1 MTGARDRD
9 TPELPFPRHVW
20 RSVIKRSGLRLSDL
34 QGVDQ
39 ELEELVD
46 TLTVQVRNETGS
58 TISQNAAVHI
68 SGANS
73 DGDTLVVLAEADV
86 SGSMPALGVALADIE
101 TDEFGR
107 VVLMGVIEDV
117 ALPSSTFA
125 VGDELYVSTT
135 AGALTKT
142 APTGS
147 DTAQRMGFVTKTGT
161 DDGQAFIV
169 SPSIEGGGS
178 VSGNLTGLG
187 LTASAGQ
194 KIIGRAE
201 SSAGALQEIGVDST
215 LAFDTSATTLGVA
228 DAGVGS
234 TQLGTA
240 AVSTAKLADSAVTT
254 VKINDGAVTTAK
266 LGSLSVTG
274 DIINDNSVTTN
285 KITNL
290 NVTTIKIALGAVG
303 TAQLADDAVTTDK
316 VADAAVCTDQICDS
330 GVTSAKVATS
340 AIIED
345 RIADNAVVSAKI
357 KDGAVIN
364 SKIGDAAVCTEELCD
379 NAITTV
385 KITDGAVTSAKLADG
400 AVSGGKIASG
410 TVGTSNMA
418 SSAITANELGT
429 DAVTTAKI
437 AAGAVTTTE
446 IGADAVTNAKIADD
460 AIGTEHIADDAV
472 THAQMADNA
481 VQTAVI
487 RDGAVTTAKINDGA
501 VTTAKLATGAVNAGA
516 LGNGAVETSA
526 ISDGAVTS
534 AKLADTVILRADR
547 QVGNPY
553 ANLST
558 TTLTQYYSLT
568 IPGGTLATRTVR
580 VHAHGTMKNNSGS
593 SQNFRHVVRLGG
605 VDMHEAAGSI
615 ADDADQIIWI
625 MRLDLSYRAAGAQF
639 LSGEWRVSSASTAS
653 DGISNIFGMHR
664 DGTWGNNAVAQT
676 DSGDLALT
684 FHQRWDTST
693 SNSEYKVYAINVE
706 YV

>member
-58 TISQNAAVHI
+58 TISQNAVVHI

-101 TDEFGR
+101 TDTFGR

-215 LAFDTSATTLGVA
+215 LAFDASATTLGVA

-240 AVSTAKLADSAVTT
+240 AVTTTKLGGLAVTT
-254 VKINDGAVTTAK
+254 EKIADNAVTEAK
-266 LGSLSVTG
+266 LLAGSVTG
-274 DIINDNSVTTN
+274 DIINDNS
-285 KITNL
+285 ITNQKIV
-290 NVTTIKIALGAVG
+290 NNTITNISIALGTIG

-316 VADAAVCTDQICDS
+316 VADAAVCTDQICDD
-330 GVTSAKVATS
+330 GITQAKVAAG
-340 AIIED
+340 AICTTELCDGGVTTAKIAD
-345 RIADNAVVSAKI
+345 AAVTADKLADNAVSGV
-357 KDGAVIN
+357 
-364 SKIGDAAVCTEELCD
+364 
-379 NAITTV
+379 
-385 KITDGAVTSAKLADG
+385 KLANT
-400 AVSGGKIASG
+400 S
-410 TVGTSNMA
+410 VGTSKIA
-418 SSAITANELGT
+418 SSAITTSELGT

-534 AKLADTVILRADR
+534 AKLADTVIVRADR
-547 QVGNPY
+547 QVGDPY

-558 TTLTQYYSLT
+558 TTLTQYYSFT
-568 IPGGTLATRTVR
+568 VPGGTLATRTVR

>member
-34 QGVDQ
+34 QGVDK

-58 TISQNAAVHI
+58 TISQNAVVHI

-101 TDEFGR
+101 TDTSGR
-107 VVLMGVIEDV
+107 VVLMGVIEGV

-142 APTGS
+142 APTGT

-178 VSGNLTGLG
+178 VSGNLTDLG

-194 KIIGRAE
+194 KIIGRAA
-201 SSAGALQEIGVDST
+201 SGAGALQEIGVDST
-215 LAFDTSATTLGVA
+215 LALDASATTLGVA

-234 TQLGTA
+234 TQLGA
-240 AVSTAKLADSAVTT
+240 AAVTT
-254 VKINDGAVTTAK
+254 TKLDGLAVTTEKIADNAITEAK
-266 LGSLSVTG
+266 LLAGSVTG

-290 NVTTIKIALGAVG
+290 NVTTIKIAVGAVD
-303 TAQLADDAVTTDK
+303 TAQLADDAVNADK
-316 VADAAVCTDQICDS
+316 IKDAAVCTDQICDN
-330 GVTSAKVATS
+330 GITQAKVAAG
-340 AIIED
+340 AICTTELC
-345 RIADNAVVSAKI
+345 NLGVTTAKI
-357 KDGAVIN
+357 A
-364 SKIGDAAVCTEELCD
+364 
-379 NAITTV
+379 
-385 KITDGAVTSAKLADG
+385 DGAVTSAKLANTAITG
-400 AVSGGKIASG
+400 AKIASS
-410 TVGTSNMA
+410 TITSGNMA
-418 SSAITANELGT
+418 ASSI
-429 DAVTTAKI
+429 
-437 AAGAVTTTE
+437 TTTE
-446 IGADAVTNAKIADD
+446 LGADAVTNAK
-460 AIGTEHIADDAV
+460 
-472 THAQMADNA
+472 MADNA
-481 VQTAVI
+481 VTTAVI
-487 RDGAVTTAKINDGA
+487 RDAA
-501 VTTAKLATGAVNAGA
+501 VTTAKLATGAVNAEA
-516 LGNGAVETSA
+516 IGNGAVETSA
-526 ISDGAVTS
+526 IADDAVTA

-547 QVGNPY
+547 QVGDPY
-553 ANLST
+553 ASLST
-558 TTLTQYYSLT
+558 TSLTQYYSFT

-593 SQNFRHVVRLGG
+593 SQNFQHVVRLGG

-615 ADDADQIIWI
+615 NNDADQIIWI
-625 MRLDLSYRAAGAQF
+625 MRMDLSFRAAGAQF
-639 LSGEWRVSSASTAS
+639 LSGEWRVSSASTAA
-653 DGISNIFGMHR
+653 DGISNVFGMHR

-684 FHQRWDTST
+684 FAQRWQTST
-693 SNSEYKVYAINVE
+693 TNSEFKVYAINVE